1 MLQTLLQNQPDRFK
15 GHHDRYYS
23 DQDAQRIPEEAADKA
38 HQLIS
43 IRTRLLDREQ
53 EGTIMMRITTEVP
66 YSSKKFGLSPFPE
79 KRFSTYRAMAKIT
92 IAVKNKA
99 NRAKA

>member
-53 EGTIMMRITTEVP
+53 EGHDHDEDNDRGPVLVKKVRPVP
-66 YSSKKFGLSPFPE
+66 ISRKALQHVSRNG
-79 KRFSTYRAMAKIT
+79 
-92 IAVKNKA
+92 KNNDSCKE
-99 NRAKA
+99 